1 MKHNTPI
8 STLLRTLWIGALC
21 AASSLALA
29 QQVGTAQPVAP
40 GRISVTETLL
50 GILGYARWPNESMPL
65 RVCVAGR
72 SVHTDP
78 WLKNG
83 LAPLPQRP
91 IVVQALAPDSDA
103 SIAAQCDALYIGTLD
118 DAASRRIFSNV
129 VGYPVLT
136 VSERI
141 PPCAAGAMVCLDA
154 SNPMGVQFEV
164 NLDAVARSGVRVN
177 PQVLRLGRPAGKT
190 AP

>member
-1 MKHNTPI
+1 MKRIPRLFP
-8 STLLRTLWIGALC
+8 LLRALCAGALC
-21 AASSLALA
+21 AVNGMALA
-29 QQVGTAQPVAP
+29 QQLGATPPVAAA
-40 GRISVTETLL
+40 RIGVTETLL

-65 RVCVAGR
+65 RVCIAGR
-72 SVHTDP
+72 SAHTDQ

-83 LAPLPQRP
+83 LAALPQRP
-91 IVVQALAPDSDA
+91 IVVQALATDSGA

-118 DAASRRIFSNV
+118 DATSRRIFAHV

-154 SNPMGVQFEV
+154 NNQNGVQFEV
-164 NLDAVARSGVRVN
+164 NLDAVVRSGVRVN
-177 PQVLRLGRPAGKT
+177 PQVLRLGRPAAKAT
-190 AP
+190 P

>member
-1 MKHNTPI
+1 MKRPTLL
-8 STLLRTLWIGALC
+8 STMLRTLWGSALC
-21 AASSLALA
+21 LVSSLTLA
-29 QQVGTAQPVAP
+29 QQLGTAPPMAV
-40 GRISVTETLL
+40 GRIGVTETLL

-65 RVCVAGR
+65 RVCIAGR
-72 SVHTDP
+72 SMHTDQ

-83 LAPLPQRP
+83 LAALPQRP
-91 IVVQALAPDSDA
+91 IVVQALAPSSDA
-103 SIAAQCDALYIGTLD
+103 SIAVQCDALYIGTLD

-154 SNPMGVQFEV
+154 SNQNGVQFEV

-177 PQVLRLGRPAGKT
+177 PQVLRLGRPAGKM

>member
-1 MKHNTPI
+1 MKRMAPL
-8 STLLRTLWIGALC
+8 SPLLRALWASALW
-21 AASSLALA
+21 AMGSLAMA
-29 QQVGTAQPVAP
+29 QQVGPTPPVAV
-40 GRISVTETLL
+40 GRIGVTETLL

-65 RVCVAGR
+65 RVCIAGR
-72 SVHTDP
+72 STHTDP

-83 LAPLPQRP
+83 LAALPHRP
-91 IVVQALAPDSDA
+91 IVVQALAQDSDA
-103 SIAAQCDALYIGTLD
+103 SIVAQCDALYIGTMD
-118 DAASRRIFSNV
+118 DTASRRIFSNV

-177 PQVLRLGRPAGKT
+177 PQVLRLGRPSGKV

>member
-1 MKHNTPI
+1 MKRTSVFSTMLRALWNT
-8 STLLRTLWIGALC
+8 ALC
-21 AASSLALA
+21 TMGSLALA
-29 QQVGTAQPVAP
+29 QQGAAAPPVAVERV
-40 GRISVTETLL
+40 GVTETLL
-50 GILGYARWPNESMPL
+50 GILSYARWPIETSPL

-72 SVHTDP
+72 STHTDP

-83 LAPLPQRP
+83 LAALAQRP
-91 IVVQALAPDSDA
+91 IVVQALAPNNDA
-103 SIAAQCDALYIGTLD
+103 PIAAQCDALYLGTLD
-118 DAASRRIFSNV
+118 DATSRRIFSNV

-136 VSERI
+136 VSERV

-154 SNPMGVQFEV
+154 SNPNGVQFEI

-177 PQVLRLGRPAGKT
+177 PQVLRLGRSFGKT